1 MASHLL
7 VDVLS
12 GDVDAAIVV
21 SNDSDLKFPVRYA
34 RTRVPV
40 GVINPSDDYTA
51 GELRWALAS
60 HATPHATRIVRWA
73 LPVVRTALTVQ
84 QPFVGKT
91 QPVPHSSP
99 GRR

>member
-1 MASHLL
+1 VTDAVFMVSYAHREEKGSDVNVASHLL

-12 GDVDAAIVV
+12 GDG
-21 SNDSDLKFPVRYA
+21 
-34 RTRVPV
+34 V
-40 GVINPSDDYTA
+40 GDYW
-51 GELRWALAS
+51 WALAS